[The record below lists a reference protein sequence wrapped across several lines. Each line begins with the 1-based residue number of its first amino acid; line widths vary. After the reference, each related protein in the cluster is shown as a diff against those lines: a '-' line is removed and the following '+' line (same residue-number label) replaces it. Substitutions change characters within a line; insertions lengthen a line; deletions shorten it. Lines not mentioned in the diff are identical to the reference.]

1 MALKVQQR
9 AESIRLG
16 RRLLDRTLA
25 NANTSINDLDFRRL
39 RKVFKEFNVRKLDDL
54 LADIGIGNL
63 MAYVVA
69 QRLLA
74 LENPAYQAVDIHEGG
89 PVAIKDGEGLVINYG
104 RCCGPV
110 PGDPVVGHMT
120 PGKGFVVH
128 LEACNNVT
136 EVRRRAPQ
144 DIIPARWSETQR
156 EFETTLR
163 LTVKRRK
170 GVLAELATSVNT
182 VDAGINH
189 IRVDER
195 SSDLSTVVVEISVR
209 DHDHLKRA
217 MQRLRNITPVQSVER
232 AVS

>member
-1 MALKVQQR
+1 M
-9 AESIRLG
+9 
-16 RRLLDRTLA
+16 
-25 NANTSINDLDFRRL
+25 
-39 RKVFKEFNVRKLDDL
+39 RKLDDL

-74 LENPAYQAVDIHEGG
+74 IENPAYQAVDIHEGG
-89 PVAIKDGEGLVINYG
+89 PVAIRDGEGLVINYG

-195 SSDLSTVVVEISVR
+195 SSDLSTVAVEISVR
-209 DHDHLKRA
+209 DRDHLKRA

>member
-1 MALKVQQR
+1 M
-9 AESIRLG
+9 
-16 RRLLDRTLA
+16 
-25 NANTSINDLDFRRL
+25 
-39 RKVFKEFNVRKLDDL
+39 
-54 LADIGIGNL
+54 
-63 MAYVVA
+63 
-69 QRLLA
+69 
-74 LENPAYQAVDIHEGG
+74 
-89 PVAIKDGEGLVINYG
+89 
-104 RCCGPV
+104 
-110 PGDPVVGHMT
+110 
-120 PGKGFVVH
+120 H

-195 SSDLSTVVVEISVR
+195 SSDLSTVAVEISVR
-209 DHDHLKRA
+209 DRDHLKRA